1 MVEPARVHYLG
12 EFTNAAGNDAEVE
25 AFIADT
31 LGFPPG
37 SEPPFQ
43 GQFYKDTTAGMYR
56 IYTGVVWEYLNLAGG
71 VPILDCYRQ
80 PGLICFI
87 QPELLVVSQY
97 GFDDGQ
103 GTTGDNGIPVEF
115 VCRRQIDI
123 AGGEQIILK
132 IENDDTPPLSDLVAV
147 QTAQA
152 AFGDYH
158 AHTVYWDYEPDNNI
172 ATPNAGELGTT
183 IMAKIVVLSAAGD
196 ELDCLSVKVMTAA
209 PG

>member
-1 MVEPARVHYLG
+1 MVEPARAHYLG
-12 EFTNAAGNDAEVE
+12 EFTNVLVDDAEVE

-31 LGFPPG
+31 LGIPPG

-43 GQFYKDTTAGMYR
+43 GQIYKDTTAGMYR
-56 IYTGVVWEYLNLAGG
+56 IYTGVQWEYLNMAGG
-71 VPILDCYRQ
+71 VPIQDCYRE

-87 QPELLVVSQY
+87 QPDLLVKGTF

-103 GTTGDNGIPVEF
+103 GTTGDGGQPIEF
-115 VCRRQIDI
+115 VCNRQIDI
-123 AGGEQIILK
+123 AGGESVILK

-158 AHTVYWDYEPDNNI
+158 THSLYWDYVPPNAI
-172 ATPNAGELGTT
+172 ATPDQPNLGWN

-196 ELDCLSVKVMTAA
+196 ELDCISVRIET
-209 PG
+209 GQDL

>member
-1 MVEPARVHYLG
+1 MAEPARAHYLG
-12 EFTNAAGNDAEVE
+12 EFTNVLGNDAEVE

-43 GQFYKDTTAGMYR
+43 GQLYKDTTAGMYR
-56 IYTGVVWEYLNLAGG
+56 IYTGTVWEYLNMAGG
-71 VPILDCYRQ
+71 VPILDCYRE

-87 QPELLVVSQY
+87 QPDYLIAGTF

-103 GTTGDNGIPVEF
+103 GATGDGGIPIEF
-115 VCRRQIDI
+115 VCMRQIDI

-132 IENDDTPPLSDLVAV
+132 VENDDTPPLSDLVAV
-147 QTAQA
+147 QVAHA
-152 AFGDYH
+152 DFGDYH
-158 AHTVYWDYEPDNNI
+158 THTIYWDYEPDNNI
-172 ATPNAGELGTT
+172 ATPNQAELGWT

-196 ELDCLSVKVMTAA
+196 ELDCLSVKVTTGAD
-209 PG
+209 